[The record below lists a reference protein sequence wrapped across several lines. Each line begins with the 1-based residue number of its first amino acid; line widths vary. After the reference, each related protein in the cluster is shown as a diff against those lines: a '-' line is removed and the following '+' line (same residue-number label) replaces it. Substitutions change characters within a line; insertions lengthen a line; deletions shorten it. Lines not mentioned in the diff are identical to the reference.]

1 MISTKVNENALMF
14 YENHPHQALRFGDIV
29 SGLVLSAA
37 SVDNPNAE
45 FRKDYNIEVYHPE
58 FAVILSPC
66 CSIGD
71 KTIALTPLLPVLP
84 QWFKNPYFSEDL
96 TRINRPMKPEQS
108 VSPEDWARMSAE
120 EKQRRFD
127 MSKPES
133 FALVEYFIYEKNDN
147 FSSYP
152 VQSEKM
158 GIDKVCGCYMIDFRK
173 ISRLVCKQITS
184 ATSAPLAVKVL
195 ELSIQTRSELRGKL
209 SWYFAR
215 KPPEDQE

>member
-1 MISTKVNENALMF
+1 MF
-14 YENHPHQALRFGDIV
+14 YESHSDKALRFGDVV

-37 SVDNPNAE
+37 CVDNPNTE
-45 FRKDYNIEVYHPE
+45 FKKDYHIEVYHPK

-71 KTIALTPLLPVLP
+71 KTLALTPLLPVLP
-84 QWFKNPYFSEDL
+84 QWFKNPYFREDL

-108 VSPEDWARMSAE
+108 VSPEDWEKMSPE

-133 FALVEYFIYEKNDN
+133 FALVEYFIYDKHEILP
-147 FSSYP
+147 SYP
-152 VQSEKM
+152 VQSERM
-158 GIDKVCGCYMIDFRK
+158 VINTESGCYMIDFRK
-173 ISRLVCKQITS
+173 IFRLVCKQITS
-184 ATSAPLAVKVL
+184 ATSAPLEIKL
-195 ELSIQTRSELRGKL
+195 LQLSIPARSDLREKL

-215 KPPEDQE
+215 KAPEDQDYQ